1 MAGFLLHQGAGV
13 MCAHGGQATPP
24 VPNPR
29 VLVIGMPTTTIS
41 APWVV
46 AGCPGAPP
54 PVPPCVTGQWVL
66 GTLRVTSMGQ
76 PLAVQSG
83 AAITAPG
90 AATLLPVS
98 MQTRVQAM

>member
-1 MAGFLLHQGAGV
+1 VLARWAGDPARAEPPRAGDGY
-13 MCAHGGQATPP
+13 ADGDYFRALGGGGLS
-24 VPNPR
+24 R
-29 VLVIGMPTTTIS
+29 DS
-41 APWVV
+41 
-46 AGCPGAPP
+46 PGL
-54 PVPPCVTGQWVL
+54 T

-90 AATLLPVS
+90 AATLLPTS

>member
-1 MAGFLLHQGAGV
+1 VICL
-13 MCAHGGQATPP
+13 HGGQAMPV

-29 VLVIGMPTTTIS
+29 VTVMGMPTATIA

-46 AGCPGAPP
+46 AGCPGILPP
-54 PVPPCVTGQWVL
+54 IPPCVTGQWVL

-76 PLAVQSG
+76 PLTVQSG

-90 AATLLPVS
+90 AAILMPLS
-98 MQTRVQAM
+98 MQTRVAAM